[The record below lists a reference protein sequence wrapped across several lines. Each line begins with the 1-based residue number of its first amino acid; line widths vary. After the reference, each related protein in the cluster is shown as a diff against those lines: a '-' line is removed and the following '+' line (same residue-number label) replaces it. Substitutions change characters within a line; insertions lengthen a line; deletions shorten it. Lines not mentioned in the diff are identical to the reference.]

1 MKILGIIWLEEI
13 VDKLAWKHHV
23 QQYEVCEALKN
34 APLFRLIERGYRQG
48 EHVYSA
54 SGQTDAGRYL
64 IVFFVYKTNKKALAV
79 SARDMT
85 HAERKLYEQS

>member
-13 VDKLAWKHHV
+13 VDKLVWKHHV
-23 QQYEVCEALKN
+23 QQHEVSEVLRN
-34 APLFRLIERGYRQG
+34 APLFRLIENGHRQG

-54 SGQTDAGRYL
+54 SGRTDAGRYL
-64 IVFFVYKTNKKALAV
+64 IVFFVYKTNKKALIV